1 MCDWVL
7 ETSVSVPC
15 KSSRISKP
23 GPHLQAARRKITP
36 LGGGSTYLQAGI
48 AKQVLELEYLTVS
61 GTDDARRAV
70 RENLAMGADLIKVQM
85 EARAGAFW
93 KFRYMAPEDAQA
105 IAQDAHRLR
114 MKVAVHAVDKAD
126 IQIAVDAGADSVEH
140 AFQAT
145 DAELQAMKDKGFS
158 SGDRYPRQWGLAGI
172 QRPVAARH
180 KNRRQN
186 RYGFG
191 FVVSPRPERLTDK
204 QLCVICER
212 CTRRACRTSRL
223 SAAPR

>member
-70 RENLAMGADLIKVQM
+70 RENLAMGADLIKLQM
-85 EARAGAFW
+85 EAGAGAFW

-145 DAELQAMKDKGFS
+145 DAELQAMKDKGIFLVATDTPDNGGSPESKDRLQRAIRIGVKIAMGSDLWFPPGRNDLRPS
-158 SGDRYPRQWGLAGI
+158 SFA
-172 QRPVAARH
+172 
-180 KNRRQN
+180 
-186 RYGFG
+186 
-191 FVVSPRPERLTDK
+191 
-204 QLCVICER
+204 
-212 CTRRACRTSRL
+212 
-223 SAAPR
+223 

>member
-1 MCDWVL
+1 M
-7 ETSVSVPC
+7 
-15 KSSRISKP
+15 
-23 GPHLQAARRKITP
+23 
-36 LGGGSTYLQAGI
+36 
-48 AKQVLELEYLTVS
+48 S

-85 EARAGAFW
+85 EAGAGAFW

-145 DAELQAMKDKGFS
+145 DAELQAMKDKGIF
-158 SGDRYPRQWGLAGI
+158 L
-172 QRPVAARH
+172 VATDTPDNGGH